1 MSNLRALAA
10 LLVAVFA
17 LLTAT
22 PQPTCA
28 QEEFQGVGMV
38 KLKSAF
44 RFVRPPPNHRPPPF
58 RKPPPAAS
66 PSPAFTHEVD
76 YNELQI
82 LCPQEVDSSTN
93 YTRDDPQ
100 CAVPRGSVAVGDE
113 AEAVR
118 AEFRLLSGDLVNV
131 TLEEVDESEPGSR
144 RRMLSQLREELA
156 TGRRLLN
163 TDTAPLPGRSFRLKS
178 LRPVRQTEQKE
189 IYTGTPIDL
198 RTVVFIMDFSDC
210 RMPQAPAVTKER
222 VTRDM
227 LKTSASP
234 ANNLAGYYSTCSYG
248 KTIFNPDNFIVV
260 GPVPMKCAGNIPA
273 IPRPPR
279 PAPPPRPPPRTIST
293 KPAPPPLSRRNAT
306 YEDWWDLS
314 RFCSASEQQAWER
327 AAEAFAQ
334 AEVAKNPGD
343 PEMQKLARLLQW
355 RTRRRNLFILPSNVR
370 CSWAGYADVTCTS
383 ATCSAYVRGYGSATT
398 PHVVMHEVMHNYG
411 LEHAG
416 RGFVEYGDQTDV
428 MGDYSKASAGL
439 LCPNAPN
446 MYRIGWAKP
455 LNEPGTPAFAS
466 DADGPPAFGN
476 LTVANFTSN
485 WIRGLVIPAQGT
497 RDDNMNVVNV
507 GAAGPELEAERITGV
522 NRYYFSYR
530 VQNRTSGG
538 YDSGITSSFN
548 RKVLVH
554 SYNGIQ
560 SERVFGFK
568 PNLIDWGPN
577 FQSKTSTWTSPFV
590 ALRGGL
596 GGAVRVVVVST
607 SDTQA
612 VVNICRMTETRETTC
627 NDGFDNDC
635 DGAADDEDGDC
646 Q

>member
-1 MSNLRALAA
+1 
-10 LLVAVFA
+10 
-17 LLTAT
+17 
-22 PQPTCA
+22 
-28 QEEFQGVGMV
+28 MV

-44 RFVRPPPNHRPPPF
+44 RFVRPPPSSRPPPF
-58 RKPPPAAS
+58 RRPPPVAS
-66 PSPAFTHEVD
+66 PSPAFTHEIEL
-76 YNELQI
+76 NELQI

-118 AEFRLLSGDLVNV
+118 TEFRLLSGDLVNV
-131 TLEEVDESEPGSR
+131 TLEEVDESAPGSR
-144 RRMLSQLREELA
+144 RRQLSQLRRELA
-156 TGRRLLN
+156 SGRSLLQA
-163 TDTAPLPGRSFRLKS
+163 DAAVVPPAKSFRLKS
-178 LRPVRQTEQKE
+178 LRPVRQSEQKE

-198 RTVVFIMDFSDC
+198 RTVVYIMDFSDC
-210 RMPQAPAVTKER
+210 RMPQPAAVTRER

-227 LKTSASP
+227 LDTSASP
-234 ANNLAGYYSTCSYG
+234 ANNLADYYTTCSYG

-293 KPAPPPLSRRNAT
+293 RPAPPPLSRRNAT

-334 AEVAKNPGD
+334 AEVAKNPDD
-343 PEMQKLARLLQW
+343 PEMQKLARLLTW
-355 RTRRRNLFILPSNVR
+355 RTRRRNIYILPPTVR

-383 ATCSAYVRGYGSATT
+383 ATCSAYVRGYGSSTT
-398 PHVVMHEVMHNYG
+398 PHVVMHEAMHNYG

-416 RGFVEYGDQTDV
+416 RGALEYGDQTDV
-428 MGDYSKASAGL
+428 MGDYSRAGAGL

-446 MYRIGWAKP
+446 LYRIGWAKP
-455 LNEPGTPAFAS
+455 LNPPGTPRFAA
-466 DADGPPAFGN
+466 DADGATGAWGN
-476 LTVANFTSN
+476 LTVANFTTSN
-485 WIRGLVIPAQGT
+485 WVRGLVIPAQGS
-497 RDDNMNVVNV
+497 RDDNMVVVNV
-507 GAAGPELEAERITGV
+507 GAGGPELDAERITGV

-530 VQNRTSGG
+530 VQNRTAGG
-538 YDSGITSSFN
+538 YDSGVTSSYH

-568 PNLIDWGPN
+568 PNLVDAGPS
-577 FQSKTSTWTSPFV
+577 FGSSKSSTWTSPFV
-590 ALRGGL
+590 AVRGRL

-607 SDTQA
+607 SDTEA
-612 VVNICRMTETRETTC
+612 VVDVCQVTETRESSC
-627 NDGFDNDC
+627 GDGLDNDC
-635 DGAADDEDGDC
+635 DGAADSEDSDC